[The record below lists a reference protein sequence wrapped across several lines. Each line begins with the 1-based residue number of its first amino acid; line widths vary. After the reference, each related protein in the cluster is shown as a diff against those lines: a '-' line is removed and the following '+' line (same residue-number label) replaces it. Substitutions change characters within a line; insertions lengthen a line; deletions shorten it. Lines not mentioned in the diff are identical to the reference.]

1 MADAVDS
8 ILENNTQELT
18 SFSKNLTRDD
28 TQGIVLEFAGKK
40 SSVKGR
46 QDVEALNENNS
57 DWFCHCQAQNEE
69 WK

>member
-57 DWFCHCQAQNEE
+57 D
-69 WK
+69 